1 MARCGD
7 GLDSCWAVGKA
18 PGRRASGERKEAHAG
33 GDTHAH
39 NTFESPD
46 AVRPE
51 THAIEA
57 SGSPRAFSA
66 SGSPRAFSASGAIVR
81 YTFPPA
87 SVTRLEIALS

>member
-7 GLDSCWAVGKA
+7 GLDSCWAIGKTL
-18 PGRRASGERKEAHAG
+18 GRRASGERKEAHEAG
-33 GDTHAH
+33 GIHAH

-51 THAIEA
+51 THAVE
-57 SGSPRAFSA
+57 GT
-66 SGSPRAFSASGAIVR
+66 GAGVR

-87 SVTRLEIALS
+87 SVTRFEIALS